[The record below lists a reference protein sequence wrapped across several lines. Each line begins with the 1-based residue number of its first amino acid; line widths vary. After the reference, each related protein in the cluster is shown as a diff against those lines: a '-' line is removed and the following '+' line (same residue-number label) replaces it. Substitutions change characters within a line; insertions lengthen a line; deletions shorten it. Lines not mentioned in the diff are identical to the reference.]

1 MTSPSNILIIQTSFI
16 GDVILAT
23 ALLESIHQESPE
35 ANLSILVRKGN
46 ESLFEHHP
54 FIKQVIVW
62 DKKQGKYSSLWK
74 TIRKVRAEKFDWIIN
89 THRFASSGIMTW
101 LSGASRETFGAAHFK
116 APSKA
121 MSASPQFFRPAY
133 RHKH

>member
-1 MTSPSNILIIQTSFI
+1 MTSPTNILIIQTSFI

-74 TIRKVRAEKFDWIIN
+74 DIVVTRDAGKMLPGVDNR
-89 THRFASSGIMTW
+89 T
-101 LSGASRETFGAAHFK
+101 
-116 APSKA
+116 APIKKGDRIA
-121 MSASPQFFRPAY
+121 
-133 RHKH
+133 